1 LEVKDQYFNN
11 MNILLQESDS

>member
-1 LEVKDQYFNN
+1 